1 MKVYVVE
8 AFTAEPYED
17 YRWIHAIY
25 SSRDKALASLPQN
38 EYQVFNE
45 DNQNYE
51 YGYRISGNIQEV
63 ELQ

>member
-8 AFTAEPYED
+8 AFTAEPYEN

-25 SSRDKALASLPQN
+25 SSRGKALASLPQN
-38 EYQVFNE
+38 EYQVFDE
-45 DNQNYE
+45 DMENYQ
-51 YGYRISGNIQEV
+51 YGYMISEHIQEV